1 MTHGTEQETTQR
13 CSRGCCS
20 SPAEHYR
27 SLATRVGD
35 RPKKV
40 TVDHTDMTVN
50 TVTEHWEDRQDV
62 NVSVRAPLMIDRR
75 EKADA

>member
-1 MTHGTEQETTQR
+1 
-13 CSRGCCS
+13 
-20 SPAEHYR
+20 
-27 SLATRVGD
+27 
-35 RPKKV
+35 
-40 TVDHTDMTVN
+40 MTVN